1 MIQRMLCLLWRYR
14 GCLVPPLAVLAG
26 FGVLAGLLAVLGET
40 NIGRRA
46 IVFESAFDSPAG
58 GEPGLSLQADI
69 FETGLW
75 WLLTLYLFWLTAI
88 AGCGVCLHIAGR
100 VLREGPAG
108 RRRAGCA
115 ALASI
120 VVGFS
125 VLLALIGKE
134 STLVSAQDIIAPLEA
149 FAGGGFRALLE
160 LTFGF
165 GILSLVVV
173 VSCAALLMVPV
184 DERAR
189 LAVRARYLHGLLYAG
204 AAIIVTWI
212 VQARILYGFAATV
225 LIEEQRHRVADLAP
239 TISLV
244 VGAVASV
251 YLILMYLA
259 AFLWLQSRYADFAG
273 ATNGR
278 QSPGA
283 AGPKSP
289 LATFKTLWLRV
300 FALAGPALP
309 GTVEFIAALAKPI
322 DGV

>member
-1 MIQRMLCLLWRYR
+1 MIQRVLCFLWRYR

-46 IVFESAFDSPAG
+46 IVFESVFDLPAG
-58 GEPGLSLQADI
+58 SEPGLSLQAGI

-108 RRRAGCA
+108 RRWAGYA

-149 FAGGGFRALLE
+149 FAGGGFRTLLE

-165 GILSLVVV
+165 GILSLVIV

-184 DERAR
+184 DKRAR
-189 LAVRARYLHGLLYAG
+189 LAVRTRYLHGLLYAG

-212 VQARILYGFAATV
+212 VQARILYGFAATI
-225 LIEEQRHRVADLAP
+225 LIEEQRRQVADLAP

-244 VGAVASV
+244 VGAIASV
-251 YLILMYLA
+251 YLILMYMA
-259 AFLWLQSRYADFAG
+259 AFLWLQRRYIDFPGDADVG
-273 ATNGR
+273 
-278 QSPGA
+278 QSPGTA
-283 AGPKSP
+283 APQSP
-289 LATFKTLWLRV
+289 LVKFKTLWLRA
-300 FALAGPALP
+300 FALVGPALP
-309 GTVEFIAALAKPI
+309 GAVDFLATFAKSV
-322 DGV
+322 DGS